1 MFKKNINEILQI
13 NNLYCAFLYCINDI
27 KLLFIFYTNLNEKS
41 ILILLYVQLH
51 LKNIFVKQE
60 LKHHITIIL

>member
-13 NNLYCAFLYCINDI
+13 DNLYYAFLYCINDV

-41 ILILLYVQLH
+41 IMILLYSQLH
-51 LKNIFVKQE
+51 LKKIFL
-60 LKHHITIIL
+60 LKNS